1 MAYDRAV
8 PVGRWLDLLPQ
19 PSLRVQRV
27 VAATVILT
35 QGGIAV
41 TGAIVRVTASGLGC
55 PTWPQCFPGSFTPVA
70 VAEVPRVHQAVE
82 FGNRMISIA
91 VVITA
96 ALAVLTVTRAR
107 RRAEVLVYAWLMP
120 LSTVVQA
127 VIGGI
132 TVRTGLLWWT
142 VAIHLLASMT
152 MVWLSVLLYVK
163 VGEPDDGTVRPLV
176 AKPLRALTALSAVNL
191 AAVLVTGTLVTAA
204 GPHAGDRSPSR
215 TVPRLKVE
223 ITTLVHMHS
232 SLLIAYGA
240 LLVGL
245 GCGLLAVGAARGDH
259 GAPRCAAGPGLRAG
273 RRRDHAILHR
283 GARRAGRRPRGRRCG
298 VHGGHSALWA
308 SMRAR
313 CENGPSPSR
322 SKADSTAS
330 ANSRW
335 ARLRVSASSRR
346 QPSDGSTSCS
356 STKRA
361 PLRCARAYSNSLGA
375 GAAAASAAAPTS
387 QSSKSGSG
395 GNACDGLPPRKIS
408 TVSAAESAGC
418 TNTLRFACGDV
429 GGGRGPVAES
439 PGAGADGRADEHVT
453 AARQP
458 SSLARR
464 DDLAGHRRHPPI
476 RQVGQVAPVGVPGD
490 DGGRIQQVGHAGGP
504 GQELVEPIGVIVGG
518 PQYHQVRAADLG
530 IVPRQ
535 PTRVQTAVSQG
546 GDQTGIVAVTTG
558 VPRAPRQHDAGM
570 EDVRP
575 GKLHARA

>member
-1 MAYDRAV
+1 M
-8 PVGRWLDLLPQ
+8 DLLPQ

-27 VAATVILT
+27 VAAIVILT

-91 VVITA
+91 VVIAA

-107 RRAEVLVYAWLMP
+107 RRTEVLVYAWLMP

-163 VGEPDDGTVRPLV
+163 IGEPDDGVVRPRV

-240 LLVGL
+240 LLVG
-245 GCGLLAVGAARGDH
+245 
-259 GAPRCAAGPGLRAG
+259 PGLRAAGG
-273 RRRDHAILHR
+273 RVPPGRSWCASACCWPWC
-283 GARRAGRRPRGRRCG
+283 ARRPPSGPR
-298 VHGGHSALWA
+298 
-308 SMRAR
+308 
-313 CENGPSPSR
+313 NTSP
-322 SKADSTAS
+322 
-330 ANSRW
+330 
-335 ARLRVSASSRR
+335 
-346 QPSDGSTSCS
+346 GC
-356 STKRA
+356 
-361 PLRCARAYSNSLGA
+361 
-375 GAAAASAAAPTS
+375 
-387 QSSKSGSG
+387 
-395 GNACDGLPPRKIS
+395 PPRW
-408 TVSAAESAGC
+408 
-418 TNTLRFACGDV
+418 
-429 GGGRGPVAES
+429 
-439 PGAGADGRADEHVT
+439 
-453 AARQP
+453 
-458 SSLARR
+458 
-464 DDLAGHRRHPPI
+464 
-476 RQVGQVAPVGVPGD
+476 
-490 DGGRIQQVGHAGGP
+490 
-504 GQELVEPIGVIVGG
+504 
-518 PQYHQVRAADLG
+518 
-530 IVPRQ
+530 
-535 PTRVQTAVSQG
+535 
-546 GDQTGIVAVTTG
+546 
-558 VPRAPRQHDAGM
+558 
-570 EDVRP
+570 
-575 GKLHARA
+575 